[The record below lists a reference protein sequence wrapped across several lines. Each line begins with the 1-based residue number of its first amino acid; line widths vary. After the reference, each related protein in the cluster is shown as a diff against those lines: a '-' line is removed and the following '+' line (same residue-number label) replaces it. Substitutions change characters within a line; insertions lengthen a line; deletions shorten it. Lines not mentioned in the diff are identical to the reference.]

1 MALKRVTMQ
10 DIADACSLSRN
21 TVSKVFN
28 GRGSVPEA
36 TRKQVLA
43 KAREL
48 GYSQA
53 PAGDAAGSGGNI
65 ALLTRH
71 KLLSHSFGAFFITSF
86 TDQICRAGYTV
97 KIYEISPAEIAERR
111 LPPHL
116 DLSQTAGFLGIEL
129 FDREYLDMICSL
141 KKPTV
146 FVDGFARASMSLIG
160 CDYVSMENL
169 SSEIS
174 LVNRMIS
181 AGARRIGFVG
191 DSEHCNSF
199 FERYLGY
206 CIALR
211 DAGLPVDRERSIL
224 EEDSDLYGST
234 EWLLEKLAAM
244 PSLPD
249 AFACANDYLAIH
261 LITALKKMG
270 LSVPRDV
277 MIAGFDGSL
286 EATLVEPPL
295 ATAQIPSAEIGRLAA
310 SLLSERILNPEASF
324 RWTYVKTSPVQG
336 GSIR

>member
-48 GYSQA
+48 GYSQS

-65 ALLTRH
+65 ALLTQH

-211 DAGLPVDRERSIL
+211 DAGLPVDREHSIL

-234 EWLLEKLAAM
+234 EWLLEKLADM
-244 PSLPD
+244 PSIPD

-270 LSVPRDV
+270 LLVPRDV

-324 RWTYVKTSPVQG
+324 RWTYVKTTPVQG

>member
-10 DIADACSLSRN
+10 DIADACALSRN

-36 TRKQVLA
+36 TRRQVLA

-53 PAGDAAGSGGNI
+53 PAGDAVGRGGNI
-65 ALLTRH
+65 ALLTQH

-86 TDQICRAGYTV
+86 TDQICRAGYTI

-116 DLSQTAGFLGIEL
+116 DLGKTAGFLGIEL
-129 FDREYLDMICSL
+129 FDRDYLDMVCSL

-174 LVNRMIS
+174 LVRRMID

-191 DSEHCNSF
+191 DFEHCNSF
-199 FERYLGY
+199 FERYLGC

-211 DAGLPVDRERSIL
+211 DAGLPIDRERSIL

-249 AFACANDYLAIH
+249 AFACANDFLAIH

-277 MIAGFDGSL
+277 MVAGFDGSL

-324 RWTYVKTSPVQG
+324 RWTYVKTTPVAG

>member
-48 GYSQA
+48 GYSQS

-65 ALLTRH
+65 ALLTQH

-211 DAGLPVDRERSIL
+211 DAGLPVDREHSIL

-244 PSLPD
+244 PSIPD

-270 LSVPRDV
+270 LLVPRDV

-324 RWTYVKTSPVQG
+324 RWTYVKTTPVQG

>member
-48 GYSQA
+48 GYSQS

-65 ALLTRH
+65 ALLTQH

-224 EEDSDLYGST
+224 EKDSDLYGST

-324 RWTYVKTSPVQG
+324 RWTYVKTTPVQG